1 MSDKSN
7 DEKIK
12 ILKER
17 LNQIN
22 LKNNSHKESKIE
34 DPILDKNDQ
43 KNKRKKT
50 SKTSLFIKYFLII
63 SLVGFGIFYFLN
75 YVSIDQKTMINKKQ
89 NNVSN
94 IEDSIINFDKIKWEN
109 LDIKGNYIAIIKYF
123 KEEEIAKAYVSNLN
137 IKGFKSNYFYLPEKS
152 NNNQEIHV
160 VYIGGYENI
169 KETNQ
174 WLKNIE
180 ESVTIIKLNN

>member
-22 LKNNSHKESKIE
+22 QKNNLHKESKIE
-34 DPILDKNDQ
+34 DPILNISDQ

-50 SKTSLFIKYFLII
+50 SITPSIIKYFLII
-63 SLVGFGIFYFLN
+63 SLVGFGIFYFFN
-75 YVSIDQKTMINKKQ
+75 YVLIDKKNMINKEQ

-94 IEDSIINFDKIKWEN
+94 IQHPIINFDKIKWRN

-152 NNNQEIHV
+152 NSKQEIHV

-169 KETNQ
+169 EETNQ

-180 ESVTIIKLNN
+180 ESVTILKLNN

>member
-22 LKNNSHKESKIE
+22 KKNNLHKESKIE
-34 DPILDKNDQ
+34 DSPVNINDQ
-43 KNKRKKT
+43 KNKHKKT
-50 SKTSLFIKYFLII
+50 SKTPLIIKYFLII

-75 YVSIDQKTMINKKQ
+75 YVSIDKKTMINKKQ
-89 NNVSN
+89 NNISN
-94 IEDSIINFDKIKWEN
+94 IEDTYIDFNKIKWEN

-123 KEEEIAKAYVSNLN
+123 KQEEIAKAYVSNLN

-152 NNNQEIHV
+152 NNKKEIHV

>member
-1 MSDKSN
+1 
-7 DEKIK
+7 
-12 ILKER
+12 
-17 LNQIN
+17 
-22 LKNNSHKESKIE
+22 
-34 DPILDKNDQ
+34 
-43 KNKRKKT
+43 
-50 SKTSLFIKYFLII
+50 
-63 SLVGFGIFYFLN
+63 
-75 YVSIDQKTMINKKQ
+75 MINKKQ

-94 IEDSIINFDKIKWEN
+94 IEDSIINFEKIKWEN

>member
-22 LKNNSHKESKIE
+22 QKNNSHKESKIE
-34 DPILDKNDQ
+34 DPILNISDQ

-50 SKTSLFIKYFLII
+50 SITPLFIKYFLII
-63 SLVGFGIFYFLN
+63 SLVGFGIFYFFN
-75 YVSIDQKTMINKKQ
+75 YVSIDKKNMINKKQ

-94 IEDSIINFDKIKWEN
+94 IQDSIINFDKIKWE
-109 LDIKGNYIAIIKYF
+109 KFRHKR
-123 KEEEIAKAYVSNLN
+123 
-137 IKGFKSNYFYLPEKS
+137 
-152 NNNQEIHV
+152 
-160 VYIGGYENI
+160 
-169 KETNQ
+169 
-174 WLKNIE
+174 
-180 ESVTIIKLNN
+180 

>member
-50 SKTSLFIKYFLII
+50 SKTPLIIKYFLII

-94 IEDSIINFDKIKWEN
+94 IEDPIINFDKIKWE
-109 LDIKGNYIAIIKYF
+109 KFRYKR
-123 KEEEIAKAYVSNLN
+123 
-137 IKGFKSNYFYLPEKS
+137 
-152 NNNQEIHV
+152 
-160 VYIGGYENI
+160 
-169 KETNQ
+169 
-174 WLKNIE
+174 
-180 ESVTIIKLNN
+180 